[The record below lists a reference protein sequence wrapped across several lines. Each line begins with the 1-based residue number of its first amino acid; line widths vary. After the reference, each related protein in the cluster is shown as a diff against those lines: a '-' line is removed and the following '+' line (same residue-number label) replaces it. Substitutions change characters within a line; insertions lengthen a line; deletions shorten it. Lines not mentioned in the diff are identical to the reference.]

1 MLITVEM
8 VSGGQMVIAPT
19 HVTHLVPVN
28 VGTEVHFV
36 SGEYVTTNKKIGEL
50 TLDLM
55 KAAS

>member
-8 VSGGQMVIAPT
+8 VSGGQMAIAPA

-28 VGTEVHFV
+28 LGTEVHFV
-36 SGEYVTTNKKIGEL
+36 SGEYVTTSEKIGEL
-50 TLDLM
+50 TLDLI